1 MYVKEIKNEK
11 PVTSKYFSENQ
22 KFWHRAIIDR
32 IWMAKKDII
41 KEQKRAAAVHIL
53 IAAITTAL
61 CTMMCAFV
69 GYLKR

>member
-1 MYVKEIKNEK
+1 MSEEKN
-11 PVTSKYFSENQ
+11 VSSKYFKDSQ
-22 KFWHRAIIDR
+22 RFWHRTIMDR

-61 CTMMCAFV
+61 CTMMSAFV
-69 GYLKR
+69 GYLNRK

>member
-1 MYVKEIKNEK
+1 MNKERN
-11 PVTSKYFSENQ
+11 VSSKYFKDSQ
-22 KFWHRAIIDR
+22 RFWHRVIMDR

-53 IAAITTAL
+53 IAVITAAL